1 MISKTFSTRST
12 SSNIEP
18 YSNYV
23 RRLDEMNSLQQV
35 AHFAPDVII
44 KIEELKG
51 NHNGQLR

>member
-12 SSNIEP
+12 SSNP
-18 YSNYV
+18 YSDYV
-23 RRLDEMNSLQQV
+23 RRLDKMNSLQQV

-51 NHNGQLR
+51 YHNGQLR